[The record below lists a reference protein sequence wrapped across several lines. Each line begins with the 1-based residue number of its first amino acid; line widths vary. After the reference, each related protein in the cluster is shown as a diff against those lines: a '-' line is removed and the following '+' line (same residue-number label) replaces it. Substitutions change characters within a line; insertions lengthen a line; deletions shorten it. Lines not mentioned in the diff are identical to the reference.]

1 MGREDLLDMAVLDV
15 DELIGEIH
23 KVVKTV
29 LRQNNG
35 LTLFFHLYQDVVQ
48 TAYRLL
54 VKIR

>member
-1 MGREDLLDMAVLDV
+1 MAVLDV

-35 LTLFFHLYQDVVQ
+35 LTLFFHLCQDVVQ
-48 TAYRLL
+48 TAYRFL

>member
-29 LRQNNG
+29 FRQNNG

-48 TAYRLL
+48 TAYCLL